1 MTRVD
6 KIVPNF
12 VEYMPPAL
20 APGVLY
26 ISMEHRVTKH
36 LCACGC
42 GQVVV
47 LPLHPGQWAL
57 TFDGETITMSPSVG
71 NVGQSCRSHYFIRAG
86 RIVWSYALTE
96 RDGRVGRER
105 DRAAI
110 ETVRGEA
117 AQAPARRGLIRRLIR
132 RLTGR

>member
-1 MTRVD
+1 MSRVET
-6 KIVPNF
+6 IVPDF

-20 APGVLY
+20 AAGVLY
-26 ISMEHRVTKH
+26 ISIEHRVTKH

-42 GQVVV
+42 GEVVV

-86 RIVWSYALTE
+86 RIVWSHGLSE
-96 RDGRVGRER
+96 RDGSVGRER

-110 ETVRGEA
+110 KTVESER
-117 AQAPARRGLIRRLIR
+117 AQTPTRPRLIRRLIR